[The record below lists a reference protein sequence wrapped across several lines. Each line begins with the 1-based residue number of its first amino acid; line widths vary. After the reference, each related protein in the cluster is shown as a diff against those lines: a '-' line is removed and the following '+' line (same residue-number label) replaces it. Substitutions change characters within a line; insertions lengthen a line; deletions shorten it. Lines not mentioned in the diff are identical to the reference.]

1 MSESAERSLVGATP
15 RISLAIL
22 AMGGQGGG
30 VLADWIVALAEAEGW
45 RAQSTSVPGVAQRTG
60 ATIYY
65 IEIAPP
71 RDGVDPIFAL
81 MPTPGDVDI
90 VMAAELMEAGRSVL
104 RGLVT
109 PDRTTLIASTHRA
122 LAVVEKQAPGDGVAD
137 PEVVTLATDFA
148 ARRVI
153 AFDMEAMAKARG
165 SVISATM
172 FGALAGSGQ
181 LPFQRSAFEGAIRA
195 GGAGV
200 EASLAAFGA
209 AYEQTGVKPIEAIRH
224 GPEKYFVGWPDH
236 AGNEELDRIGDRI
249 RAFPGVAQPMLATGA
264 RKLVDYLDPAYA
276 IEYLDRIG
284 ALMELDRACGGEA
297 KGYAFTVTAAKYLA
311 TAMAYDDVPRVADLK
326 IRASRQARVR
336 QEVQARAGYDR
347 DDDGIFSSARRRTLR
362 LAAEGA
368 WRMGGSEAGAGV
380 FPADLR
386 RSRSSHPREH
396 DRRLSDA
403 GVRSLARPQ
412 AARHATARA
421 RDEAHR
427 IVAGSRAARPQG
439 AL

>member
-1 MSESAERSLVGATP
+1 
-15 RISLAIL
+15 
-22 AMGGQGGG
+22 
-30 VLADWIVALAEAEGW
+30 
-45 RAQSTSVPGVAQRTG
+45 
-60 ATIYY
+60 
-65 IEIAPP
+65 
-71 RDGVDPIFAL
+71 
-81 MPTPGDVDI
+81 
-90 VMAAELMEAGRSVL
+90 
-104 RGLVT
+104 
-109 PDRTTLIASTHRA
+109 
-122 LAVVEKQAPGDGVAD
+122 
-137 PEVVTLATDFA
+137 
-148 ARRVI
+148 VI

-264 RKLVDYLDPAYA
+264 RKLVDYLDPTYA

-336 QEVQARAGYDR
+336 QEVQAAPDTIVTTTEYFHPRVDELCGSLPKALGEWVEARPGLVSFLRTYVDRGRRIRVNTIAGYLMLAFVASR
-347 DDDGIFSSARRRTLR
+347 GPKRRGTLR
-362 LAAEGA
+362 HAREMKHIESWLEVAQRALKARYEL
-368 WRMGGSEAGAGV
+368 GV
-380 FPADLR
+380 GVLGC
-386 RSRSSHPREH
+386 
-396 DRRLSDA
+396 RRLVKGYSDTH
-403 GVRSLARPQ
+403 ARGLSKFDRVMT
-412 AARHATARA
+412 AAPALMSREDGADWLDRLK
-421 RDEAHR
+421 
-427 IVAGSRAARPQG
+427 RAALADEQG
-439 AL
+439 DALNGVLKTIATL